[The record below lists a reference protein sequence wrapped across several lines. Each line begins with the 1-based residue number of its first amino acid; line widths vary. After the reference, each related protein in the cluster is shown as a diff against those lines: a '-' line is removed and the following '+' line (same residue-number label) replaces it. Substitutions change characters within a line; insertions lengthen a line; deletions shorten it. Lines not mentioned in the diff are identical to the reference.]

1 MITPITLDKLEFQKV
16 LNQVSNY
23 SITEKGKQLIQNIK
37 PVTDKEFIN
46 REGETVNQAKEI
58 LIKSVP
64 PPIEFIPDLTETIL
78 QSKIEGSVLNSKK
91 ILQILNL
98 AATSRKLYKFIKDN
112 SEQAPLL
119 TNYNQELFIDKMFEH
134 HIQNVIDDNG
144 EVKEKASKKLS
155 RLRKDIRDKQGEL
168 IKSINRIMKS
178 LEDQEMVREDYLTLR
193 DGRMVIPIKVE
204 HKRHLRGFIH
214 SESATGQTV
223 YIEPEQTLELN
234 NEIISLNFA
243 ERREIERLLKEITNL
258 IGKESEK
265 LKVSLD
271 TVAYIDSIFARAKHS
286 IEVIGSFPSID
297 DKNPFYLNDAR
308 HPVLQKKLGRKESV
322 PLNLKLSGEKVIILT
337 GPNAGG
343 KTVVLKTIGLLSL
356 LLQSGIHI
364 PASPDSNIH
373 IFENI
378 LIDIGDEQSIEDD
391 LSTFTSHLGNIRNIL
406 ESADKN
412 TLVLLDEIG
421 TGTDPAEGSA
431 LAAATLLKLRD
442 MGALV
447 FASTHHGNLK
457 LMAQDEE
464 GFANAAME
472 FDHEKL
478 TPTYKFIMGV
488 PGSSYAF
495 EIAKRIGISEELLRS
510 ASENMEI
517 DKYKIEKFLVDIEAK
532 STRLEKKLKDLE
544 LENIRL
550 SGLSNLYKKNVE
562 KLENEKKEIL
572 NKAKSEAD
580 LYLVDINKKIE
591 KVIKDLRESKAAREV
606 IKESKKIV
614 EEIKQKNE
622 NLFTPDVVLK
632 TKITDF
638 NIGSFVSL
646 RNTSASGKIIE
657 LDKQKKRATIQV
669 GTMKMKV
676 ELDEILPAKE
686 NKTNEPLKSYPKY
699 KIPETQY
706 RLDIRGKKPEEADFE
721 IVKFIDNSFMAG
733 HNRIE
738 ILHGKG
744 TGALKRTVKE
754 ILDKHD
760 SVKDYYFAPIES
772 GGEGITIVELK

>member
-1 MITPITLDKLEFQKV
+1 MISKITLEKLEFQKV

-23 SITEKGKQLIQNIK
+23 SITEKGKKLVQDLK
-37 PVTDKEFIN
+37 PVSDKEWIK

-58 LIKSVP
+58 LIKNVP
-64 PPIEFIPDLTETIL
+64 PPIEYIQDLTETL
-78 QSKIEGSVLNSKK
+78 FQSKIEGSVLSNKK
-91 ILQILNL
+91 ILQVLNL
-98 AATSRKLYKFIKDN
+98 AASSRKLLRFIKDN
-112 SEQAPLL
+112 SETAPLL
-119 TNYNQELFIDKMFEH
+119 TSYNPDLFVDKMFEH
-134 HIQNVIDDNG
+134 HIQSVIDENG

-155 RLRKDIRDKQGEL
+155 SLRKEIRDKQGDL

-193 DGRMVIPIKVE
+193 DGRMVIPIKAE

-214 SESATGQTV
+214 SESSTGQTV

-243 ERREIERLLKEITNL
+243 ERREVERLLKEITSL
-258 IGKESEK
+258 IGRESEK
-265 LKVSLD
+265 LRASLD
-271 TVAYIDSIFARAKHS
+271 TVAYIDSVFARAKHS
-286 IEVIGSFPSID
+286 IEIIGSFPSIEYD
-297 DKNPFYLNDAR
+297 NPYYLNDAR
-308 HPVLQKKLGRKESV
+308 HPGLQKKLGRKGTV
-322 PLNLKLSGEKVIILT
+322 PLNLKLNDENIIILT

-343 KTVVLKTIGLLSL
+343 KTVVLKTIGILSL
-356 LLQSGIHI
+356 LVQSGIHI
-364 PASPDSNIH
+364 PANPDSNIH
-373 IFENI
+373 IFNNI

-391 LSTFTSHLGNIRNIL
+391 LSTFTSHLSNVRNIL
-406 ESADKN
+406 ENADRS

-431 LAAATLLKLRD
+431 LAAATLLRLRD
-442 MGALV
+442 LGAIV

-457 LMAQDEE
+457 LIAQDEK

-472 FDHEKL
+472 FDQEKL
-478 TPTYKFIMGV
+478 TPTYKFKMGV

-495 EIAKRIGISEELLRS
+495 EIAKRIGISDELLRS
-510 ASENMEI
+510 ASENMET
-517 DKYKIEKFLVDIEAK
+517 DKYKIEQFLVDIESK
-532 STRLEKKLKDLE
+532 STQLEKKLNELE

-550 SGLSNLYKKNVE
+550 SGLSSLYKKNVE
-562 KLENEKKEIL
+562 KLEKEKKEIL
-572 NKAKSEAD
+572 KKAKNEAD

-591 KVIKDLRESKAAREV
+591 KVIKDLRESKAAKEV

-622 NLFTPDVVLK
+622 NLFTQEVVLK

-638 NIGSFVSL
+638 KVGGFVSL
-646 RNTSASGKIIE
+646 RNTSATGKIIE
-657 LDKQKKRATIQV
+657 LDRQKKRATVQV
-669 GTMKMKV
+669 GTLKMKV
-676 ELDEILPAKE
+676 QLDEIIPAMERKLKE
-686 NKTNEPLKSYPKY
+686 PIKSYYNY

-721 IVKFIDNSFMAG
+721 IVKFIDNSFVTG
-733 HNRIE
+733 ERRIE

-754 ILDKHD
+754 ILEKHEN
-760 SVKDYYFAPIES
+760 VKNFHFAPIES